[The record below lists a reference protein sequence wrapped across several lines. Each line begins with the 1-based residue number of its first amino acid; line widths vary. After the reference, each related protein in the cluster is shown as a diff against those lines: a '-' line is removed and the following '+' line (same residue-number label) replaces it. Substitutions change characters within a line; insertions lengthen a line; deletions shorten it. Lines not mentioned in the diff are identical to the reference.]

1 MSLRRLRAG
10 ELIALLGSIGIVV
23 ALTMRWY
30 EAPSGNLD
38 AWNTFGPTIALLVL
52 AALGGFWLAL
62 ATVTERTTA
71 LPVAAAVWGTLLG
84 FVGLVAAIVRLI
96 ERPDH
101 ATMIC
106 AGAWVAFAGALLV
119 LVGCWLSM
127 RDERPGLYTP
137 AGPPV
142 RPAPPA

>member
-1 MSLRRLRAG
+1 MSLRRLRPG
-10 ELIALLGSIGIVV
+10 ELVALLGSIGIVV

-38 AWNTFGPTIALLVL
+38 AWSTFGPTIALLIL
-52 AALGGFWLAL
+52 AAAGGFWLAL
-62 ATVTERTTA
+62 ATVTERSTA

-84 FVGLVAAIVRLI
+84 FVGLIAAAVRLL

-101 ATMIC
+101 ATMLC

-127 RDERPGLYTP
+127 RDERPGLYRP
-137 AGPPV
+137 ADPPV
-142 RPAPPA
+142 RPAPPG